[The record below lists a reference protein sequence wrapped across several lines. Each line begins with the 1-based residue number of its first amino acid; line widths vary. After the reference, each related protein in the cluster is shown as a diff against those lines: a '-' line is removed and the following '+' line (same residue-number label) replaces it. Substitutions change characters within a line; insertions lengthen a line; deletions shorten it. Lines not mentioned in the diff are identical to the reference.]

1 MVAVFHPLPRPAG
14 GFQQNPGNNKK
25 ETNEKQR
32 GAVLGIQVG
41 LFAGLGN
48 TEVGGVQESTKPAD
62 TKKTDRTPATESPA
76 EPVLKDWWEITWKGW
91 DGRIR
96 TIECEIYQEW
106 PPAVIGVHPW
116 GNKEDCRGIPM
127 FQIISKVKK
136 PKADPRDLIKQRE
149 IQI

>member
-1 MVAVFHPLPRPAG
+1 M
-14 GFQQNPGNNKK
+14 
-25 ETNEKQR
+25 
-32 GAVLGIQVG
+32 G
-41 LFAGLGN
+41 LFARVDD
-48 TEVGGVQESTKPAD
+48 TEMDCVQEIKKPVD
-62 TKKTDRTPATESPA
+62 PESPVKTSGTESPTDV
-76 EPVLKDWWEITWKGW
+76 VLKNWWEITWKGW

-136 PKADPRDLIKQRE
+136 PKPDPRDLIIKQ
-149 IQI
+149 QYKGGDK

>member
-1 MVAVFHPLPRPAG
+1 M
-14 GFQQNPGNNKK
+14 
-25 ETNEKQR
+25 
-32 GAVLGIQVG
+32 G

-48 TEVGGVQESTKPAD
+48 TEVDGVQENTKSAD
-62 TKKTDRTPATESPA
+62 TKKTDGTSATETPA
-76 EPVLKDWWEITWKGW
+76 EPVLKNWWEITWKGW
-91 DGRIR
+91 DGKVR

-136 PKADPRDLIKQRE
+136 PKPDPRDLEKYKLSFTLYRHNVNDNLQTKDKK
-149 IQI
+149 

>member
-1 MVAVFHPLPRPAG
+1 M
-14 GFQQNPGNNKK
+14 
-25 ETNEKQR
+25 
-32 GAVLGIQVG
+32 GIQVG
-41 LFAGLGN
+41 LFAGLGD
-48 TEVGGVQESTKPAD
+48 TEVDRVQKSAQSAD
-62 TKKTDRTPATESPA
+62 TKKTDRTSATETPA
-76 EPVLKDWWEITWKGW
+76 EPVLKNWWEITWKGW

-136 PKADPRDLIKQRE
+136 PKPDPRDLIKQRE
-149 IQI
+149 RYKYEMA